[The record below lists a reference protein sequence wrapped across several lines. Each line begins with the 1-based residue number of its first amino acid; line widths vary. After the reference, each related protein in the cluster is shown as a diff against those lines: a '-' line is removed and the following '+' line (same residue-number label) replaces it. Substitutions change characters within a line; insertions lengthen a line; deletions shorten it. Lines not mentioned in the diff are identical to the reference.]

1 MDGNEGEKIIILKR
15 ERYLSLLRQ
24 NIFKLVAKSHQ
35 RTHGQIERILSTYL
49 IEELT

>member
-1 MDGNEGEKIIILKR
+1 MEMRGKNYYFKKGKIF
-15 ERYLSLLRQ
+15 SLRQ